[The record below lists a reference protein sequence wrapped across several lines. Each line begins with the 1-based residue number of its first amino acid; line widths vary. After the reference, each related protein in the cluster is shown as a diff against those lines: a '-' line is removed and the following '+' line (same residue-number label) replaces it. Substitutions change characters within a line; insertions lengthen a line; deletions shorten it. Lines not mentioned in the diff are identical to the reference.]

1 MRCKAE
7 YQLTIVRGY
16 EYICYYWGNYD
27 LIGETYALSC
37 PANKYHS
44 LSDSCISCDQM
55 WAGYIEKGSENIER
69 ILAYS
74 WGVLALDNHAG
85 LSDYPSQLFYVRD
98 HFNTCA
104 KCPNRDLVGDTCVLK

>member
-16 EYICYYWGNYD
+16 EYICYYWGNCD

-37 PANKYHS
+37 PANKYHL

-55 WAGYIEKGSENIER
+55 WAGYIEKGPENIAR

-74 WGVLALDNHAG
+74 WVCWIW
-85 LSDYPSQLFYVRD
+85 
-98 HFNTCA
+98 TTM
-104 KCPNRDLVGDTCVLK
+104 RDLVITPLNSFMSVTILTPVQNARIVI